1 MSKLQEIG
9 ASGEHYV
16 AQYVEKHGGKILDR
30 NWRIKEG
37 EVDIVARENGVLL
50 FIEVKTRTS
59 EKFGHPLE
67 AIDSK
72 KALRL
77 QRLALA
83 WISLHGTWGSDYRI
97 DCAAVLLG
105 KGANVEIDYRRGVL

>member
-1 MSKLQEIG
+1 MGILQTIG
-9 ASGEHYV
+9 ATGEHYV
-16 AQYVEKHGGKILDR
+16 AQYLERDGLTILDR

-37 EVDIVARENGVLL
+37 EVDIIAQEGATIVFV
-50 FIEVKTRTS
+50 EVKTRSS

-67 AIDSK
+67 AIDAK
-72 KALRL
+72 KAHRL

-83 WISLHGTWGSDYRI
+83 WISLHGSWGSDYRI

-105 KGANVEIDYRRGVL
+105 KGQNVEIDYRKGVL